1 MDLNTRRHT
10 RGKAKPSWHEAPMIP
25 EERWLLET
33 LRPLGDAE
41 RAVWSK
47 AYMKSALDFLGC
59 SNAQVHAAARTLC
72 RERPLDR
79 ARLLQVVDALFASRC
94 WEVRQAAV
102 DVLDRKQ
109 KLLTAQDLPF
119 VIALVRRGAC
129 WAFVDHLACHVAG
142 GVLERAPEHLGV
154 LDVWAA
160 DPDFWV
166 RRTAL
171 LAQERTLKRGGGD
184 FERFARLATPMLEEK
199 EFFIR
204 KAIGW
209 VLRETSKKRPELVR
223 RYLEAHV
230 DRVSGLTLREA
241 MKHLPFAQQ
250 QALLSGRSAATTPA
264 RGPGAA
270 PRRPAGRA
278 ART

>member
-1 MDLNTRRHT
+1 M
-10 RGKAKPSWHEAPMIP
+10 KPSMIP
-25 EERWLLET
+25 EERWLLDT
-33 LRPLGDAE
+33 LRPLGDGE

-59 SNAQVHAAARTLC
+59 SNADVHAAARTLC
-72 RERPLDR
+72 RERPFDR
-79 ARLLQVVDALFASRC
+79 ARLLAVVDALFASRC

-102 DVLDRKQ
+102 DVLDRQQ
-109 KLLTAQDLPF
+109 KLLTPGDLPF

-142 GVLERAPEHLGV
+142 GVLERHPERLGV
-154 LDVWAA
+154 LDRWAT
-160 DPDFWV
+160 DDDFWV

-171 LAQERTLKRGGGD
+171 LAQERALKRGGGD
-184 FERFARLATPMLEEK
+184 FERFARLATPMLGEK

-223 RYLEAHV
+223 RYLEANAG
-230 DRVSGLTLREA
+230 RMSGLTLREGL
-241 MKHLPFAQQ
+241 KHLPRAEQ
-250 QALLSGRSAATTPA
+250 QALLSGRSAATTA
-264 RGPGAA
+264 AKGPGGAS
-270 PRRPAGRA
+270 RRPAGRA
-278 ART
+278 RRT